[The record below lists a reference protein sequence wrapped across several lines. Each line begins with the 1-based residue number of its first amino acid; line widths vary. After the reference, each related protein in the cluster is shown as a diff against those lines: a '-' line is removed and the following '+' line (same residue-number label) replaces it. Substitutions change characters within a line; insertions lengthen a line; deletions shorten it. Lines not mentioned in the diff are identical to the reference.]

1 MKLIATGKNGY
12 LNADY
17 IIGVT
22 VVEQGNQFVVK
33 VDFHGGANA
42 IIGSYDKQDK
52 ALEHMPTFA
61 AQLNEENAK

>member
-22 VVEQGNQFVVK
+22 VVEQSSQFVVK
-33 VDFHGGANA
+33 VDFRGGANA
-42 IIGSYDKQDK
+42 IIGSYDTQDE
-52 ALEHMPTFA
+52 ALKHMHTFA
-61 AQLNEENAK
+61 AQLNEEG